1 MERTVDNGRAF
12 KAKFRQRIR
21 SNGVKPST
29 PQEHPR
35 PPLPKAQQYNYLYG
49 RDQKANIL
57 NVISVISEEIPPNK
71 RISVYP
77 RIGLDDAPVIG
88 RGATFEVLTKNWQKN
103 GELKRVAVKR
113 IRRDHI
119 PCRNP
124 GLPLQDDYVYLKE
137 RDVFYSKV
145 EDILQELRIMANE
158 DLAWDS
164 IDDTLFAPIMIVEL
178 ASLETPT
185 IQHYFQAREKTQPLC
200 VSTVRSFIA
209 DVADGLTALHFSNV
223 LHSDLK
229 PSNILLFHYQSSE
242 ALVAKISDFGYADS
256 DRMIRKEDSEVRG
269 GTREWAAPELLSGCP
284 QSIRTLAR
292 VAPTVS
298 DVFSFGL
305 LAFYMGTGGVSP
317 AKIGGW
323 TMDQLDEIKFNGD
336 TFRELQKHSAVN
348 ISDLGNSLFNEEP
361 LVSAVRDSL
370 RLEPTQR
377 LATLGGMRSVLF
389 GSDQYKKEKME
400 HRFRARPFVS
410 FVSRSLPLSSIVHP
424 NLSLNKIA
432 LDSLPKKLRIQ
443 AEKLVGSETG
453 LFEPMA
459 HSLRRGQFF
468 PKTYKTQED
477 TTQPERVGRLSIDQI
492 QYFPSLAGE
501 IFAIGKVALGQT
513 FTAESAVADLLQ
525 TECIERPRIFTL
537 IDGNNISAVQQ
548 ELLLDSSQAM
558 IQLPMESGG
567 WYPLHLAAE
576 LGRVEIVKLLLNT
589 EGVGCDVRSGQC
601 QLTPLH
607 LAVNS
612 EEPAVVQLLLDS
624 GAQIDARYYIPNS
637 GYIRDMTPLDL
648 AVEAYDESRGGIK
661 QRMKIIRLLLHRGAD
676 YLHNNAGRGFSV
688 VFRAALKSLDLL
700 KVFFDSIPPEEARLL
715 VTIIDDLGSTLLSS
729 AAGARQVETVKYL
742 LSKGADPGARDR
754 LGRTIFVRLEG
765 DRVFKG
771 SALGI
776 VDQAMPYLSGN
787 TPRQWDKGTDEIID
801 LIKATGSLEATA
813 YDDFCFSSTEIH
825 EMFGRARLRSS
836 KSFASKLLDAL
847 KSPSFGRRLHHS
859 MIIFRE
865 ISSQVHKFESL
876 DLEAEALQLKKQL
889 LEWQQNRQTGRIPMD
904 VLPEE
909 WRRGLRYFG
918 NISPGIW
925 EELFIKDELPQLV
938 ELLNLTLVSLL
949 DAFFRHNGFQV
960 IYQFVNFLE
969 EVDKRGLLTEFFN
982 AIYTLCR
989 SLLALRKHDPRSMLR
1004 KGLLGMHVRDVWKIL
1019 KTGEILDRL
1028 FNLLVVTGMKETVDQ
1043 TINHLPVVFEARAVA
1058 PLASTIQTLRL
1069 AERYPGSQM
1078 FVTGTSLNIPPFRI
1092 LIALLQIVIFTLPAI
1107 AYTSQWLLVFWQ
1119 HSSMNIFLLLAIW
1132 RTRRPSDWVLFDNF
1146 QIHPNVGRG
1155 IRAVL
1160 ALIIFRLR
1168 HPWVLEEPLIISVPH
1183 QSGERVDIAS
1193 AMHYIPAG
1201 RSNVFYF
1208 LSISNCPKLESI
1220 PCYTAMGE
1228 LMDGWKNGT
1237 LPRKG
1242 WCNGWWEL
1250 NQFDEWVRINAAGK
1264 PSLSSYSEASKHIKE
1279 ILSRK
1284 QRDEVYES
1292 FLRERDYWLDTPA
1305 EQLSKMKQVFGEEND
1320 DCFQIWARL
1329 YLREP
1334 IPRLSYSY
1342 LSLPALHNFLQSV
1355 ADYSWM

>member
-1 MERTVDNGRAF
+1 M
-12 KAKFRQRIR
+12 K
-21 SNGVKPST
+21 
-29 PQEHPR
+29 
-35 PPLPKAQQYNYLYG
+35 
-49 RDQKANIL
+49 
-57 NVISVISEEIPPNK
+57 VISCYQSEPFA
-71 RISVYP
+71 S
-77 RIGLDDAPVIG
+77 
-88 RGATFEVLTKNWQKN
+88 
-103 GELKRVAVKR
+103 
-113 IRRDHI
+113 H
-119 PCRNP
+119 RNIVR
-124 GLPLQDDYVYLKE
+124 LL
-137 RDVFYSKV
+137 
-145 EDILQELRIMANE
+145 

-185 IQHYFQAREKTQPLC
+185 IQHYFQARDKTRPLC
-200 VSTVRSFIA
+200 LSTVRSFIA

-229 PSNILLFHYQSSE
+229 PSNILLFHDQSSK

-256 DRMIRKEDSEVRG
+256 DKMIRKEDSEVRG
-269 GTREWAAPELLSGCP
+269 GTREWAAPELISGCP

-305 LAFYMGTGGVSP
+305 LIFYMGTGGISP

-323 TMDQLDEIKFNGD
+323 TMDQLDEIKFHGD
-336 TFRELQKHSAVN
+336 TFRELQRHSTEYTSEVGTFL
-348 ISDLGNSLFNEEP
+348 INEEP
-361 LVSAVRDSL
+361 FAFAVQDSL

-377 LATLGGMRSVLF
+377 LATLGGMRFALF
-389 GSDQYKKEKME
+389 GSDQYEKEKLE

-410 FVSRSLPLSSIVHP
+410 FVSRSLPLSSIVQP
-424 NLSLNKIA
+424 NLTLNKVA
-432 LDSLPKKLRIQ
+432 LDSLPKRLRTQ
-443 AEKLVGSETG
+443 AEKLIGSKTG

-468 PKTYKTQED
+468 PKTYKTEEEMAH
-477 TTQPERVGRLSIDQI
+477 PERAQHLSIDQI
-492 QYFPSLAGE
+492 QYFPSLIGE
-501 IFAIGKVALGQT
+501 TFAIGKVALGQT
-513 FTAESAVADLLQ
+513 FTAESAMTDLLQ
-525 TECIERPRIFTL
+525 TECIQRPKIFTL
-537 IDGNNISAVQQ
+537 IDGNNISAVRQ
-548 ELLLDSSQAM
+548 EILRDSSQAM
-558 IQLPMESGG
+558 IQLPIEAGG

-576 LGRVEIVKLLLNT
+576 QGRVEIVKLLLST
-589 EGVGCDVRSGQC
+589 DGVECDVRSGKC

-607 LAVNS
+607 QAINS

-648 AVEAYDESRGGIK
+648 AVEAYDESRGGMK

-700 KVFFDSIPPEEARLL
+700 KVFFDSILPEEARLL
-715 VTIIDDLGSTLLSS
+715 VTIIDDLGCTLLSS
-729 AAGARQVETVKYL
+729 AANARQVETVKYL

-776 VDQAMPYLSGN
+776 VDQAMPYLSGK
-787 TPRQWDKGTDEIID
+787 TPRQWDKETDEIIG
-801 LIKATGSLEATA
+801 LIKASGSAEATA
-813 YDDFCFSSTEIH
+813 YDDFCFSSKEIH
-825 EMFGRARLRSS
+825 EMFARARLRSS
-836 KSFASKLLDAL
+836 KSFASKLQDTL
-847 KSPSFGRRLHHS
+847 KSPSFRRRFLHA
-859 MIIFRE
+859 IIICKE
-865 ISSQVHKFESL
+865 ITSQVHKIESL
-876 DLEAEALQLKKQL
+876 DIEAEALQLKKQL

-904 VLPEE
+904 VLPKA
-909 WRRGLRYFG
+909 WQRGLRYFG

-925 EELFIKDELPQLV
+925 EELFVKEELPQLV
-938 ELLNLTLVSLL
+938 ELLNLTLISML
-949 DAFFRHNGFQV
+949 DAFFRYNGFQV
-960 IYQFVNFLE
+960 IYQLMKFLE
-969 EVDKRGLLTEFFN
+969 EIDKRGFLNKFFN
-982 AIYTLCR
+982 DIYALFG
-989 SLLALRKHDPRSMLR
+989 SLFSLRKHGPRSILR
-1004 KGLLGMHVRDVWKIL
+1004 RGLLGVRVRDVWGIL

-1028 FNLLVVTGMKETVDQ
+1028 FDLLVVTGVEELIDQ
-1043 TINHLPVVFEARAVA
+1043 TIDHLPVVFEARAVA

-1092 LIALLQIVIFTLPAI
+1092 LIALLQIVIFMLPAM
-1107 AYTSQWLLVFWQ
+1107 AYTLQWFLVFWQ
-1119 HSSMNIFLLLAIW
+1119 QSSIISFVLLIIW
-1132 RTRRPSDWVLFDNF
+1132 RTGRPSDWALFDKF
-1146 QIHPNVGRG
+1146 QIHPNIGRG
-1155 IRAVL
+1155 IRAAL
-1160 ALIIFRLR
+1160 ALFIFRLR

-1183 QSGERVDIAS
+1183 APGGSIDIAS
-1193 AMHYIPAG
+1193 AMHHIPAG
-1201 RSNVFYF
+1201 RSNVFCF
-1208 LSISNCPKLESI
+1208 LSISDISQLESI

-1228 LMDGWKNGT
+1228 LMNGWRDGT

-1250 NQFDEWVRINAAGK
+1250 NESNEWVRVNAAGK

-1279 ILSRK
+1279 ILSGK
-1284 QRDEVYES
+1284 QRDDVYES

-1305 EQLSKMKQVFGEEND
+1305 EQLSKMQKVFGEEHD
-1320 DCFQIWARL
+1320 DCFRIWARL

-1334 IPRLSYSY
+1334 IPRLPDSY
-1342 LSLPALHNFLQSV
+1342 LPLPALHTFLQSV
-1355 ADYSWM
+1355 ADYSWYVRA